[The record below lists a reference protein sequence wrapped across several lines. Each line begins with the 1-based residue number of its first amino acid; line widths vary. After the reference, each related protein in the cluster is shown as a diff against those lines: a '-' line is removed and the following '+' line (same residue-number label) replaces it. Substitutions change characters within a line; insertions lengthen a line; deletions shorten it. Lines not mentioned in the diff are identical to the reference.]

1 MTKNY
6 FIVVPLILL
15 MALTRSHHV
24 GNAVSLP
31 DASLAVFFLA
41 GFFFASRSLFLMLLA
56 QAAMIDY
63 IEISQLNVSDFC
75 ISSAY
80 IFLIPTYFAMW
91 FGGRLSAKLHA
102 IHGNKMAFYT
112 SSIGIL
118 ALATVSAFLLSSG
131 SFYLFSGRFDTLSV
145 SSFIENSQMYFP
157 SYANSAI
164 AYAISGFAILY
175 VMERLPSLI
184 TKKAA

>member
-24 GNAVSLP
+24 GNAVALP

-63 IEISQLNVSDFC
+63 VEITQLNVSDFC

-80 IFLIPTYFAMW
+80 VFLIPTYFAMW

-102 IHGNKMAFYT
+102 MQANKISFYM
-112 SSIGIL
+112 SSMGIL
-118 ALATVSAFLLSSG
+118 AIATVSAFLLSSG
-131 SFYLFSGRFDTLSV
+131 SFYLFSGRFEALSL
-145 SSFIENSQMYFP
+145 SAFIHNSAMYFP

-164 AYAISGFAILY
+164 AYTISGFAILY
-175 VMERLPSLI
+175 LIERLPSLI
-184 TKKAA
+184 TRKAV

>member
-6 FIVVPLILL
+6 FIVMPLILL

-63 IEISQLNVSDFC
+63 VEITQLNVSDFC

-91 FGGRLSAKLHA
+91 FGGRLSAKLHV
-102 IHGNKMAFYT
+102 IHGNNIAFCVA
-112 SSIGIL
+112 SLSIL
-118 ALATVSAFLLSSG
+118 AISTASAFLLSSG
-131 SFYLFSGRFDTLSV
+131 SFYLFSGRFEALSL
-145 SSFIENSQMYFP
+145 STFIDNSAMHFP

-164 AYAISGFAILY
+164 AYAILGFAILY
-175 VMERLPSLI
+175 FIERLPSLI
-184 TKKAA
+184 SRKVV

>member
-6 FIVVPLILL
+6 LIVVPLILL

-63 IEISQLNVSDFC
+63 VEITQLNVSDFC

-80 IFLIPTYFAMW
+80 VFLIPTYFAMW
-91 FGGRLSAKLHA
+91 FGGRLSEKLHTM
-102 IHGNKMAFYT
+102 HGNKTAFYVL
-112 SSIGIL
+112 SSCIL
-118 ALATVSAFLLSSG
+118 ALSTVSAFLLSSG
-131 SFYLFSGRFDTLSV
+131 SFYLFSGRFEVLSL
-145 SSFIENSQMYFP
+145 SAFLHNSAMYFP
-157 SYANSAI
+157 FYANSAI
-164 AYAISGFAILY
+164 AYTMSGFAIFYLI
-175 VMERLPSLI
+175 ERLPSLI
-184 TKKAA
+184 ARKAA

>member
-63 IEISQLNVSDFC
+63 VEITQLNVSDFC

-91 FGGRLSAKLHA
+91 FGGRLSAKLQA
-102 IHGNKMAFYT
+102 IHGNKMAFYM

-131 SFYLFSGRFDTLSV
+131 SFYLFSGRFEALSL
-145 SSFIENSQMYFP
+145 STFIDNSAVYFP

-175 VMERLPSLI
+175 AVKRLPLLI
-184 TKKAA
+184 SKKVA